1 MKPGIGN
8 RRGNRSKTPC
18 TGHAPTASLSR
29 LFCAPFFFAHS
40 PFQPALLM
48 PLYRYKAL
56 NTRGETLDGQMEAAS
71 DGEVVL
77 RLQEQG
83 HLPIEARLASEGGG
97 EGAWKALFKPKP
109 FAGQRLVQF
118 TQQLATLLGAGQPL
132 DRALT
137 ILLELPED
145 EAAKRTINDIRDA
158 VRGGTALSTALERQH
173 GTFSRLYVNMVR
185 AGEAG
190 GSLHDTLQRLAD
202 YLERS
207 RALRGRVVNALIY
220 PAILLVMVGLSLLF
234 LLGYVV
240 PQFATMYES
249 LDATLPFFT
258 RIVLGIGL
266 FVRDFWIVLLAIPAF
281 ALWWFDRKLREPAFR
296 ARFDVW
302 LLRQKI
308 AGPLVAKLETARL
321 MRTLGTLLKNGVP
334 LLVALGIG
342 RNVLGNRA
350 LSADVEAAADDVK
363 NGVGLSTALAKGKRF
378 PRLALQMV
386 QVGEESGALDTM
398 LLKTADTFEQ
408 ETGQALDRMLAAL
421 VPVITMLLAG
431 VVMVVI
437 LAVLIPIYDLTNVI
451 G

>member
-1 MKPGIGN
+1 
-8 RRGNRSKTPC
+8 
-18 TGHAPTASLSR
+18 
-29 LFCAPFFFAHS
+29 
-40 PFQPALLM
+40 M
-48 PLYRYKAL
+48 PLYHYKAL
-56 NTRGETLDGQMEAAS
+56 NNRGETLDGQMEAAS
-71 DGEVVL
+71 DGEVAL

-83 HLPIEARLASEGGG
+83 HLPIEARLASEGDG
-97 EGAWKALFKPKP
+97 ESAWKALFKPKP

-137 ILLELPED
+137 ILLDLPED

-173 GTFSRLYVNMVR
+173 GTFSRLYINMVR

-190 GSLHDTLQRLAD
+190 GSLHETLQRLAD

-240 PQFATMYES
+240 PQFAAMYES

-266 FVRDFWIVLLAIPAF
+266 FVRDFWIVLLIIPAL

-296 ARFDVW
+296 ARFDDW

-350 LSADVEAAADDVK
+350 LSADVDAAADDVK

-398 LLKTADTFEQ
+398 LLKTADTFDQ

-437 LAVLIPIYDLTNVI
+437 LAVLIPIYDLTSVI